1 MLFLNI
7 FPFIK
12 TIKTKTMNLTEL
24 KGNWDE
30 TKGKMKQKFGI
41 LIDSDL
47 TLIEGKEEEMFGK
60 LQIKLGRTKEELL
73 QIISEFK

>member
-1 MLFLNI
+1 
-7 FPFIK
+7 
-12 TIKTKTMNLTEL
+12 MNLTEL
-24 KGNWDE
+24 KGNWHE